1 MAKKKGRPSKKELEQ
16 RRIAEEKARK
26 AEQTRMIKTAI
37 LMVLGLLF
45 FAIATVEGDA
55 FWRVMHRAMF
65 GLFGWM
71 AYLIGPALFAL
82 GIISATKRVVDSVDI
97 FEIALLLFT
106 ISGATFIFSLER
118 PVSKGFLN
126 IIKELYL
133 MGADRI
139 GTGVIS
145 AILGLPL
152 ESFLG
157 SVGAKI
163 TIMILM
169 LLALMLV
176 TGWTPVDLFHIVKWP
191 FVKLYYLGIQMYNL
205 YMARKIKRFKKETSL
220 ENMRS
225 KPDFPAKTKKIDI
238 PLDDEKKMYDIPL
251 DGEPVSFAPEKE
263 SRINARTEK
272 LPNIDVDLGPDFDP
286 DKEGVELN
294 PTGPAG
300 SVVKEVFEKNSM
312 EKTEE
317 GKIFQKFD
325 STGNS
330 QSLSELQT
338 AADRMRKANERLKM
352 ADSDGKSNTQV
363 TDAASSQQPKESN
376 SEVDELAKKAD
387 TEYLKN
393 VNAPTVAVKQKR
405 ARKYHFP
412 PISYLTAQKNKD
424 DKSLELELSRT
435 ADHLVRVLQ
444 SFGVNTKVV
453 DISRGPTVTRYELQ
467 PESGVRLSRI
477 VQLADDIA
485 MNLAATSIRIE
496 APIPGKAAVGIE
508 VPNKVSQIVRL
519 RSIIES
525 EEFQNSKA
533 ALCFAI
539 GQDISGAVRVGD
551 IEKMPH
557 LLIAGATG
565 MGKSVCINS
574 ILVSL
579 LYKYSPDQLR
589 MILVDPKMVE
599 FGAYNG
605 LPHLYVPVVTDPRKA
620 AGALGWA
627 VGEMLK
633 RYRAFSA
640 SGNRNIT
647 EYNNW
652 VDKRLNDPYYIPK
665 EGETL
670 EKLPRVII
678 VIDELADLMQV
689 AANEVEDAI
698 ARLAAMAR
706 AAGMYLILATQRP
719 SVDVITGV
727 IKNNI
732 PSRIAF
738 AVSSQVDSRT
748 IIDGAGAEKLLGR
761 GDMLYMPVGVT
772 KPVRIQGSLVDQ
784 EEVDKVV
791 SYIKDNN
798 SSEYDDQIINDI
810 ERLSAKEKGK
820 GGSSVDSGDGDSDH
834 DEMFEEAVNVVLE
847 QGGASTSMLQRKLRL
862 GYARAARIIDEMEDA
877 GIIGPSE
884 GSKPRQILITKQQWL
899 ERVTTKGD

>member
-1 MAKKKGRPSKKELEQ
+1 
-16 RRIAEEKARK
+16 
-26 AEQTRMIKTAI
+26 
-37 LMVLGLLF
+37 
-45 FAIATVEGDA
+45 
-55 FWRVMHRAMF
+55 
-65 GLFGWM
+65 M
-71 AYLIGPALFAL
+71 AYLVGPALFAL
-82 GIISATKRVVDSVDI
+82 GIIALTKRVVDTVDLV
-97 FEIALLLFT
+97 EIGLMLLT
-106 ISGATFIFSLER
+106 VSGASFIFSLAR
-118 PVSKGFLN
+118 PVSKGFFN
-126 IIKELYL
+126 IIKELYT

-139 GTGVIS
+139 GTGVVS

-152 ESFLG
+152 ENFLG
-157 SVGAKI
+157 GIGAKI
-163 TIMILM
+163 TIIILM
-169 LLALMLV
+169 LLALMLL
-176 TGWTPVDLFHIVKWP
+176 TSWTPVDLFHIISWP
-191 FVKLYYLGIQMYNL
+191 FVKLYKLGVAIYNS
-205 YMARKIKRFKKETSL
+205 YMEGKVRKFQRETSM
-220 ENMRS
+220 ETMRS
-225 KPDFPAKTKKIDI
+225 KPDFHVKARRIDV
-238 PLDDEKKMYDIPL
+238 PLDEKKMYDIPL
-251 DGEPVSFAPEKE
+251 DGEEVTFQPEREK
-263 SRINARTEK
+263 RINSRTEK
-272 LPNIDVDLGPDFDP
+272 LPNIDVDLGPAFDP
-286 DKEGVELN
+286 NEEGIELN

-300 SVVKEVFEKNSM
+300 SVVKEVLQKNSA
-312 EKTEE
+312 EKSEE
-317 GKIFQKFD
+317 NRIFQQFD
-325 STGNS
+325 PSGNS
-330 QSLSELQT
+330 QTLAELQT
-338 AADRMRKANERLKM
+338 AAERMRKANERLKM
-352 ADSDGKSNTQV
+352 ADQENPNIVISDSVSEEVSTQDKERQEV
-363 TDAASSQQPKESN
+363 TLT
-376 SEVDELAKKAD
+376 EVDELAKKAD

-393 VNAPTVAVKQKR
+393 VNAPTVSVKQKKV
-405 ARKYHFP
+405 RKYHFP
-412 PISYLTAQKNKD
+412 PVSYLTPQKDKD
-424 DKSLELELSRT
+424 DKSLELELSQT
-435 ADHLVRVLQ
+435 ADHLVRVLK

-477 VQLADDIA
+477 VQLSDDIA

-508 VPNKVSQIVRL
+508 VPNKQSQIVRL
-519 RSIIES
+519 RSIIEN
-525 EEFQNSKA
+525 EEFQKSKGQ
-533 ALCFAI
+533 LCFAL

-579 LYKYSPDQLR
+579 LYKYTPEQLK

-633 RYRAFSA
+633 RYRTFSLT
-640 SGNRNIT
+640 GNRNIT

-652 VDKRLNDPYYIPK
+652 VEKKLNDPYYEPQ
-665 EGETL
+665 EGEKL

-748 IIDGAGAEKLLGR
+748 ILDGAGAEKLLGR

-772 KPVRIQGSLVDQ
+772 KPVRIQGSLVEQ
-784 EEVDKVV
+784 EEVDKIV

-798 SSEYDDQIINDI
+798 SSEYEDQILSDI
-810 ERLSAKEKGK
+810 DRLSAKEKVK
-820 GGSSVDSGDGDSDH
+820 GSSSSDNYDDESDV

-847 QGGASTSMLQRKLRL
+847 QGSASTSMLQRKLRL
-862 GYARAARIIDEMEDA
+862 GYARAARIMDEMEDA

-899 ERVTTKGD
+899 ERVTTQGE